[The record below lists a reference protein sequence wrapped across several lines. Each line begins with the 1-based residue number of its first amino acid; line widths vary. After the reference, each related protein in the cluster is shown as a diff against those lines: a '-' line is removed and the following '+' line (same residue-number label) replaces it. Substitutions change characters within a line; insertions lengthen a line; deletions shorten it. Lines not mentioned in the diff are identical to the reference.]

1 MVKVINEKDEMKN
14 LRVDENGNLKVRV
27 VSEEGGQTEEKEVT
41 LLSELL
47 TIGTTATTKA
57 INKKVTSVMIANYSE
72 TASVTIDT
80 FVIGPNLA
88 LELPINEQI
97 TSLSITATEDNT
109 KIQLVVKGV
118 E

>member
-14 LRVDENGNLKVRV
+14 LKVDEDGNLKVKV

-47 TIGTTATTKA
+47 TVGTTATTKE
-57 INKKVTSVMIANYSE
+57 INKKVTSIMVANYSE
-72 TASVTIDT
+72 TANVTINT

-88 LELPINEQI
+88 LELPINELI
-97 TSLSITATEDNT
+97 TNLSITATEDNI

>member
-1 MVKVINEKDEMKN
+1 MVKVIDEKDEMKN
-14 LRVDENGNLKVRV
+14 LKVDENGNLKVKI

-47 TIGTTATTKA
+47 TVGTTATTKA
-57 INKKVTSVMIANYSE
+57 INKKVTGIMIANYSE
-72 TASVTIDT
+72 IASVTIDT
-80 FVIGPNLA
+80 FVIGSNLA

-97 TSLSITATEDNT
+97 TNLSITATEDST